1 MKRWLILIPLI
12 LFALSCNDNNGGIT
26 NTCFSKTSSNPCF
39 DPNVGGGTTTVTNK
53 TTQEVITEQENQPDF
68 KGELEITSIVKTI
81 AFVAPP
87 PPPLPSGCIW
97 AENELVIK
105 TEEDWDRFRDSCF
118 FSLYSS
124 ETGTPLPDIDFSTQ
138 MVLVSMQEVTDN
150 SLGTE
155 IEAVLEFGSDVVVVI
170 RDDVSTIPPPAFGF
184 PFHIV
189 SVPRIDL
196 PVDFIR
202 VKNLISP

>member
-1 MKRWLILIPLI
+1 MKTWVILIFSV
-12 LFALSCNDNNGGIT
+12 LFIVSCGDNNGET
-26 NTCFSKTSSNPCF
+26 VNDCFSKTSSNPCF
-39 DPNVGGGTTTVTNK
+39 DPNVGGSTTTVTNK
-53 TTQEVITEQENQPDF
+53 TTQEVITDLENQPDF

-81 AFVAPP
+81 AFIAPP

-105 TEEDWDRFRDSCF
+105 TEKDWDRFRDSCF

-124 ETGTPLPDIDFSTQ
+124 ETDTLLPDLDFSTQ
-138 MVLVSMQEVTDN
+138 MVLVSMQEVTD

-155 IEAVLEFGSDVVVVI
+155 IEAVLEFGSNVVVVI

-202 VKNLISP
+202 VQNLIVP